1 MTNLIIRPAQ
11 IPKELPQVYKIRYL
25 VFQIEQGVDPTLEFD
40 GRDESSNH
48 LIAFLGEKAVGT
60 ARIRFL
66 EGSMAKVERV
76 AVLPEVRGQGI
87 GRKLMD
93 YIEAFLVERQVT
105 EVYMYAQ
112 KPVRE
117 FYEKLGFVSEGKE
130 FEEAGIPHITMRKLL
145 RETD

>member
-1 MTNLIIRPAQ
+1 MPNLIIRPAQ

-40 GRDESSNH
+40 GKDEYANH
-48 LIAFLGEKAVGT
+48 LIAFLDEKAVGT

-66 EGSMAKVERV
+66 EDQTAKVERV

-93 YIEAFLVERQVT
+93 YIETFLADRQVT
-105 EVYMYAQ
+105 EVYMHAQ
-112 KPVRE
+112 EPVRE
-117 FYEKLGFVSEGKE
+117 FYQNLGFVPEGKE
-130 FEEAGIPHITMRKLL
+130 FEEAGIPHIVMRKLL
-145 RETD
+145 R

>member
-1 MTNLIIRPAQ
+1 MTNLIIRLAQ

-40 GRDESSNH
+40 GKDESAHH
-48 LIAFLGEKAVGT
+48 LIAFLDEKAVGT

-66 EGSMAKVERV
+66 EGQTAKVERV
-76 AVLPEVRGQGI
+76 AVLTEFRGQGI
-87 GRKLMD
+87 GRRLMD
-93 YIEAFLVERQVT
+93 YIETFLAERQVT
-105 EVYMYAQ
+105 EVYMHAQ

-117 FYEKLGFVSEGKE
+117 FYQKLGFVLEGKE

-145 RETD
+145 R

>member
-1 MTNLIIRPAQ
+1 MTNLIIRSAQ

-40 GRDESSNH
+40 GKDERAHH

-66 EGSMAKVERV
+66 EDQTAKVERV

-105 EVYMYAQ
+105 EVYMHAQ
-112 KPVRE
+112 EPVRE
-117 FYEKLGFVSEGKE
+117 FYQKLGYVPEGRA
-130 FEEAGIPHITMRKLL
+130 FEEAGIPHIAMRKLL
-145 RETD
+145 R